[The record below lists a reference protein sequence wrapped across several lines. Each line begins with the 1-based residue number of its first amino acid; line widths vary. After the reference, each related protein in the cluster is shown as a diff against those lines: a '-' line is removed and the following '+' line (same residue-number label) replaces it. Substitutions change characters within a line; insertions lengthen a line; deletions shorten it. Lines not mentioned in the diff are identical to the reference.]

1 MASLHI
7 SFALDL
13 FDGSTAK
20 AEAIIAL
27 VESRLFPSEK
37 NGQEES
43 VEERRRKSVSQP
55 RRFNGSLRLL
65 RDQ

>member
-43 VEERRRKSVSQP
+43 VEERRRKSVRQP

>member
-27 VESRLFPSEK
+27 VGSRLFPSEK

-43 VEERRRKSVSQP
+43 VEDRRRKSFSQP